1 MPILDQDTDERRR
14 YYRIEDWVALEIIPS
29 SHPVDNGSPCFQ
41 LLNEFR
47 QLEQDSLPLL
57 RQLAEADR
65 LLAGYLRLQSKRL
78 DLLAQL
84 MTRDLIRQMGPPRKV
99 DLSEG
104 GLRFSNPEPFPEES
118 PLNIRLLLLP
128 NPVELVLLARVARCV
143 PQGDGQYEVAL
154 HFDHIT
160 DAQRQQLARHI
171 LQKQALE
178 RRKARGE
185 EF

>member
-1 MPILDQDTDERRR
+1 MPTLDHDTDERRR

-99 DLSEG
+99 NLSEG
-104 GLRFSNPEPFPEES
+104 GLRFVNPEPLSEES
-118 PLNIRLLLLP
+118 LIHIRLLLLP
-128 NPVELVLLARVARCV
+128 NPVELVLAARVARCLH
-143 PQGDGQYEVAL
+143 QESGQYEIAL
-154 HFDHIT
+154 HFEQVN

-185 EF
+185 EY